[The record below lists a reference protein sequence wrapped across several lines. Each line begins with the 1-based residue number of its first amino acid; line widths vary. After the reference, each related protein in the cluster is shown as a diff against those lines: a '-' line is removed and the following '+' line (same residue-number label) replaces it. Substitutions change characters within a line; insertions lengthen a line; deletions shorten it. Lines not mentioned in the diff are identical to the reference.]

1 MNNIVQAHYNTL
13 LAGCYT
19 WISGGWEAQVQKNQK
34 FFSSHAVTPR
44 DNRVAIDLGAGCG
57 FQSVPLAMLGFSV
70 TAVDFCETLLD
81 ELRSQTGALPV
92 VTVPSDILH
101 YSSWAGRH
109 PALIVCMGDTLTHL
123 PGTPELQD
131 LVRQCFSELDPGGR
145 LVLAFRDYSR
155 EPDGSVVVIPVERG
169 EDRIF
174 LCKLEYHRDT
184 LTVQDILYSRKR
196 AVWERTAGKYDKIRI
211 APEIIIR
218 MLNDAGFSIE
228 YSSVENGI
236 ITVIARNNT

>member
-1 MNNIVQAHYNTL
+1 MNTIVQAHYNTM
-13 LAGCYT
+13 LAGSYT

-34 FFSSHAVTPR
+34 FFSFHAVTPR

-57 FQSVPLAMLGFSV
+57 FQSVPLARLRFSV
-70 TAVDFCETLLD
+70 TAVDFCVTLLE
-81 ELRSQTGALPV
+81 ELRSQAGALPI
-92 VTVPSDILH
+92 VTVHSDILH
-101 YSSWAGRH
+101 YPSWAGRH

-123 PGTPELQD
+123 PGIPEVQD
-131 LVRQCFSELDPGGR
+131 LVRQCFSELDPGGM

-155 EPDGSVVVIPVERG
+155 KPDGTEVVIPVERG

-174 LCKLEYHRDT
+174 LCKLEYHPDT

-196 AVWERTAGKYDKIRI
+196 GVWERTTGKYEKIRI

-236 ITVIARNNT
+236 ITVIARNDT